1 MDEKVVFWQFGCW
14 NNLNNI
20 DGVDVGG
27 TKKVLD
33 FITSS
38 SYDPDFIIVSG
49 DNYYPHKTK
58 KEKDKDKDK
67 TKDTKSKEKEEKTKK
82 EINTSTKTKTIF
94 PSKLDEGLLLLPKR
108 IPIYMIL
115 GNHDLETN
123 KEHNLY
129 VEDPIKREENEKC
142 EIIDLELKSLKARTN
157 VKYYFFK
164 AKLIYPNTLILM
176 IDTSIYEIDETKYL
190 DCYNKFF
197 ANNPLYKDKDL
208 TFPTIEKL
216 KAYQLGLINIACLAY
231 KGITNLIIVGHHPIY
246 QLKNKTTKDP
256 PSSTTEYKSDIHL
269 SFTPVLRTIFTNLPP
284 STNYYYLCSDLHLY
298 QKGLIEISFKNPIET
313 MTMNIHQYIVGS
325 GGTELDPTVMPI
337 TTKEYSSIDE
347 DKTIKY
353 KFLEE
358 IHEHGFLECTIKKNE
373 NPIFE
378 FIPIPSIQLPL
389 APYTQLP
396 LAPYTQLPL
405 APSRALSTPRSRA
418 LSTPRSRSK
427 SIGGKSKRKTKKKSK
442 KNYKKNYKKTHKK
455 YY

>member
-58 KEKDKDKDK
+58 KEKDKTKDK

-82 EINTSTKTKTIF
+82 EKNTSTKTKTIF
-94 PSKLDEGLLLLPKR
+94 PSKLDEGLLLLPER

-123 KEHNLY
+123 KERNLY
-129 VEDPIKREENEKC
+129 VEDPNKREENEKC

-164 AKLIYPNTLILM
+164 AKHIYPNTLILM

-197 ANNPLYKDKDL
+197 ASNPLYKDKDL
-208 TFPTIEKL
+208 TFSTIEKL
-216 KAYQLGLINIACLAY
+216 KAYQLRLINIACLAY

-256 PSSTTEYKSDIHL
+256 PSSTAEYKSDIHL
-269 SFTPVLRTIFTNLPP
+269 SFTPVLRKIFTNLPP

-313 MTMNIHQYIVGS
+313 MTIHQYIVGS

-337 TTKEYSSIDE
+337 TTKEYSSSDE

-396 LAPYTQLPL
+396 LAM
-405 APSRALSTPRSRA
+405 SRA

-442 KNYKKNYKKTHKK
+442 KNYKKNYKKNT
-455 YY
+455 